1 MRRAL
6 KTYPV
11 IAIDVEILRCSMH
24 LPSLSL
30 SLPLPFPF
38 LSFSLDVTFRCTNFV
53 RTQLMFIII
62 ICKILSVTYVSTIFQ
77 QKNIHLFQLLSN
89 LMHLLSNPYK

>member
-62 ICKILSVTYVSTIFQ
+62 IC
-77 QKNIHLFQLLSN
+77 
-89 LMHLLSNPYK
+89 